1 MNVLMLIAL
10 ILGALVALL
19 YLAPAL
25 KVLNFVDYTA
35 DDATRINH
43 FAAARLLIPTFVSIA
58 CAVIAEMRPALLV
71 PLIFPILISVVAT
84 VVWIAAGLSRLK
96 A

>member
-10 ILGALVALL
+10 ILSALVALL

-35 DDATRINH
+35 DDAARINR
-43 FAAARLLIPTFVSIA
+43 FAAARQLIPAFVSIA
-58 CAVIAEMRPALLV
+58 CAGIAEMRPALLV